1 VRRWLPLRLAVIAA
15 VLAVALV
22 VALVARQTAPVAL
35 ETYPGL
41 PPGADVP
48 SDTWEPGWV
57 LLDGETGRIAVYAAG
72 SSSCPLVPRDVAT
85 DGDLV
90 TVTLAPREAAAC
102 TDDLAWTTSVV
113 AVPDGVDP
121 ERLDV
126 EVVVER

>member
-1 VRRWLPLRLAVIAA
+1 VRLAVIAA

-22 VALVARQTAPVAL
+22 VALVARQTGPVAL

-48 SDTWEPGWV
+48 ADTWEPGWV
-57 LLDGETGRIAVYAAG
+57 LHEDARRISVYAAG
-72 SSSCPLVPRDVAT
+72 SSSCPLVPRDVAA
-85 DGDLV
+85 DGDVV

-113 AVPDGVDP
+113 AVPNGVDLD
-121 ERLDV
+121 RLDV

>member
-1 VRRWLPLRLAVIAA
+1 VRLAVIAA

-22 VALVARQTAPVAL
+22 VALVARQTGPVAL

-48 SDTWEPGWV
+48 ADTWEPGWV
-57 LLDGETGRIAVYAAG
+57 LHEDARRISVYAAG
-72 SSSCPLVPRDVAT
+72 SSSCP
-85 DGDLV
+85 
-90 TVTLAPREAAAC
+90 LAPREAAAC

-113 AVPDGVDP
+113 AVPNGVDLD
-121 ERLDV
+121 RLDV